1 MCRHFERSDISWFVP
16 FLYAGCRAE
25 DEAEDVEPPKA
36 DPDLGASREAVRT
49 DAEAMQKYQPTNQI
63 TPLGKLTNHVAS
75 IFV

>member
-1 MCRHFERSDISWFVP
+1 MVCAL

-25 DEAEDVEPPKA
+25 DEVEDVEPPKA

-49 DAEAMQKYQPTNQI
+49 DVEAVQRYQPTNQI
-63 TPLGKLTNHVAS
+63 TPLSKLTNHVAS